1 MSATNSFKQL
11 EEEDL
16 QNFPPPPEI
25 EDNILGSLQVLTMM
39 GQAMELFIPKALEM
53 FVLTLGGTVKEI
65 DQVAQE
71 SLPGTPEPDAENQ
84 APGSS
89 LSDQEE
95 EPPNPED

>member
-16 QNFPPPPEI
+16 QKFPPPPEI
-25 EDNILGSLQVLTMM
+25 EDNILGSLQVLTIM

-65 DQVAQE
+65 DRSAKE
-71 SLPGTPEPDAENQ
+71 ALPGTPGPDAENPT
-84 APGSS
+84 PGSS
-89 LSDQEE
+89 VADQDD
-95 EPPNPED
+95 EPPVLGV